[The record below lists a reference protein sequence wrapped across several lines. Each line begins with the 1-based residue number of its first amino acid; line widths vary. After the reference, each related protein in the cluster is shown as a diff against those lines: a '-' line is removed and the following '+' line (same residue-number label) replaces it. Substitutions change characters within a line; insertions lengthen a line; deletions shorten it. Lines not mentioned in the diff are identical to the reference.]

1 MNASQGWTA
10 RKEAGP
16 PRRGLAP
23 GLRPTTEPRRAP
35 APVKYLPACYR
46 ATPDDGG
53 DDQARSAFID
63 ELLARRRAAEERGC
77 A

>member
-10 RKEAGP
+10 RRDNA

-23 GLRPTTEPRRAP
+23 GLRKEAKP
-35 APVKYLPACYR
+35 AARQPKVKYLRAEYR
-46 ATPDDGG
+46 DRPDDGG

-63 ELLARRRAAEERGC
+63 ELLARRRAAEKQSNGT
-77 A
+77 